1 MKKTFVAVAVLGAF
15 AGSAMAADVTLYG
28 KIDLGLQYQHLD
40 NGTTETDQF
49 KETSG
54 QNSGSRFGLKGTED
68 LGNGYKVGFVLE
80 NGFSADD
87 GKMGQGSRL
96 FGREAQLN
104 VSGDFGTLGFGR
116 MGSLS
121 SGLGSFNMNSFMAM
135 STGWGDQAS
144 KLSNFGLNRDR
155 YDNTVV
161 YKTPSFAGFQVAAQ
175 YSFKMDGQEEVH
187 TRANQRYAALGAT
200 YKNGPFAAGLIVDS
214 IFNTNTAKETNTEDT
229 LGVTLGASY
238 DFEVVKVFGLA
249 QYGQNENKF
258 GALKNRG
265 YVAYS
270 TTSDNAAAAARK
282 TVYTQD
288 EGVTGYMLQLGV
300 TAPVLG
306 GTAYATVN
314 YTDAETDS
322 DNVLKTVANGN
333 FTAADKATRD
343 IGSQDFTG
351 YGVAVGYTY
360 PFSKRTY
367 VYTYAG
373 YNELKTEEANRADVK
388 EKNTEFGFGMVHSF

>member
-40 NGTTETDQF
+40 NGTTTTDQF

-68 LGNGYKVGFVLE
+68 LGNGMKVGFVLE

-96 FGREAQLN
+96 FGREAQMYLT
-104 VSGDFGTLGFGR
+104 SDYGTLGFGR
-116 MGSLS
+116 MGGLS
-121 SGLGSFNMNSFMAM
+121 SGLGSYNMNSFMAM
-135 STGWGDQAS
+135 GTGWGDQAS

-155 YDNTVV
+155 YDNSIV
-161 YKTPSFAGFQVAAQ
+161 YRTPSFAGFQVAAQ
-175 YSFKMDGQEEVH
+175 YSFKMNGQEEVH

-214 IFNTNTAKETNTEDT
+214 IFNTNTATETNTEDT

-238 DFEVVKVFGLA
+238 DFEVVKVFGMA

-270 TTSDNAAAAARK
+270 MKSDNAAAAARK

-322 DNVLKTVANGN
+322 DNVLKTVANGAY
-333 FTAADKATRD
+333 TAADKATRD

>member
-40 NGTTETDQF
+40 NGTTTTDQF

-68 LGNGYKVGFVLE
+68 LGNGMKVGFVLE

-96 FGREAQLN
+96 FGREAQMYLT
-104 VSGDFGTLGFGR
+104 SDYGTLGFGR
-116 MGSLS
+116 MGGLS
-121 SGLGSFNMNSFMAM
+121 SGLGSYNMNSFMAM
-135 STGWGDQAS
+135 GTGWGDQAS
-144 KLSNFGLNRDR
+144 KLGNFGLNRDR
-155 YDNTVV
+155 YDNSIV
-161 YKTPSFAGFQVAAQ
+161 YRTPSFAGFQVAAQ
-175 YSFKMDGQEEVH
+175 YSFKMNGQEEVH

-214 IFNTNTAKETNTEDT
+214 IFNTNTATETNTEDT

-238 DFEVVKVFGLA
+238 DFEVVKVFALG
-249 QYGQNENKF
+249 QYGKNENKF
-258 GALKNRG
+258 GGLSNRG
-265 YVAYS
+265 FAHTGVNGDALDPAKY
-270 TTSDNAAAAARK
+270 TT
-282 TVYTQD
+282 D
-288 EGVTGYMLQLGV
+288 EGVTGYMFQLGM

-314 YTDAETDS
+314 YSDAES
-322 DNVLKTVANGN
+322 DL
-333 FTAADKATRD
+333 DKAVTGMVNGVEKS
-343 IGSQDFTG
+343 IGSKDFTG
-351 YGVAVGYTY
+351 YGVALGYTY
-360 PFSKRTY
+360 NLSKRTY

-373 YNELKTEEANRADVK
+373 YNELKTETEGAADK
-388 EKNTEFGFGMVHSF
+388 KDKNTEFGFGLVHNF

>member
-15 AGSAMAADVTLYG
+15 AGTAMAADVTLYG
-28 KIDLGLQYQHLD
+28 VIDEGLVYSHKKVDGVKTDKLSLD
-40 NGTTETDQF
+40 
-49 KETSG
+49 SG
-54 QNSGSRFGLKGTED
+54 KLAGSRFGLKGTED

-270 TTSDNAAAAARK
+270 TTSDDAAAAARK

-388 EKNTEFGFGMVHSF
+388 EKNTEFGFGL

>member
-40 NGTTETDQF
+40 NGTTTTDQF

-68 LGNGYKVGFVLE
+68 LGNGMKVGFVLE

-96 FGREAQLN
+96 FGREAQMYLT
-104 VSGDFGTLGFGR
+104 SDYGTLGFGR
-116 MGSLS
+116 MGGLS
-121 SGLGSFNMNSFMAM
+121 SGLGSYNMNSFMAM

-155 YDNTVV
+155 YDNSIV
-161 YKTPSFAGFQVAAQ
+161 YRTPSFAGFQVAAQ
-175 YSFKMDGQEEVH
+175 YSFKMDGQEAVH

-214 IFNTNTAKETNTEDT
+214 IFNTNTKTETNSEDT

-238 DFEVVKVFGLA
+238 DFEVVKVFGMA

-270 TTSDNAAAAARK
+270 LKSDDENAAARK

-306 GTAYATVN
+306 GTAYAAVN

-322 DNVLKTVANGN
+322 DNVLKTVANGH

-388 EKNTEFGFGMVHSF
+388 EKNTEFGFGLVHSF

>member
-40 NGTTETDQF
+40 NGTTTTDQF

-68 LGNGYKVGFVLE
+68 LGNGMKVGFVLE

-96 FGREAQLN
+96 FGREAQMYLT
-104 VSGDFGTLGFGR
+104 SDYGTLGFGR
-116 MGSLS
+116 MGGLS
-121 SGLGSFNMNSFMAM
+121 SGLGSYNMNSFMAM
-135 STGWGDQAS
+135 GTGWGDQAS

-155 YDNTVV
+155 YDNSIV
-161 YKTPSFAGFQVAAQ
+161 YRTPSFAGFQVAAQ
-175 YSFKMDGQEEVH
+175 YSFKMNGQEEVH

-214 IFNTNTAKETNTEDT
+214 IFNTNTATETNTEDT
-229 LGVTLGASY
+229 LGVTLGAAY
-238 DFEVVKVFGLA
+238 DFEVVKVFALG
-249 QYGQNENKF
+249 QYGKNENKF
-258 GALKNRG
+258 GGLSNRG
-265 YVAYS
+265 FAHTDVDGDALDPAKY
-270 TTSDNAAAAARK
+270 TT
-282 TVYTQD
+282 D
-288 EGVTGYMLQLGV
+288 EGVTGYMFQLGM

-314 YTDAETDS
+314 YSDAES
-322 DNVLKTVANGN
+322 DL
-333 FTAADKATRD
+333 DKAVTGVVNGVEKS
-343 IGSQDFTG
+343 IGSKDFTG
-351 YGVAVGYTY
+351 YGVALGYTY
-360 PFSKRTY
+360 NLSKRTY

-373 YNELKTEEANRADVK
+373 YNELKTETEGAADK
-388 EKNTEFGFGMVHSF
+388 KDKNTEFGFGLVHSF

>member
-270 TTSDNAAAAARK
+270 TTSDDAAAAARK